1 MHSPRPNAPNSAH
14 DDWRSRA
21 HCAVSLELL
30 RRNLPRGVAKRALVL
45 GPETSSLR
53 EQLAPLCEELTCLEG
68 DALKE
73 LQDRESLPFEEESFD
88 LICAL
93 DTLSEAHDDEA
104 MISELRR
111 ALAPG
116 GLLLL
121 AVPAHPWLYT
131 NHASAP
137 IRRYTRRTLAKR
149 LLDSGLTPER
159 NTYANSL
166 LFALSAPA
174 ALATRLVDVPKGQ
187 PRQIPKLANEL
198 CYRAFAAER
207 FVSRHVDL
215 PIGETLVALARRTE
229 STAWLLPKPSK
240 SRLLP
245 RVVSAQPACY

>member
-1 MHSPRPNAPNSAH
+1 MT
-14 DDWRSRA
+14 
-21 HCAVSLELL
+21 
-30 RRNLPRGVAKRALVL
+30 KRALVL
-45 GPETSSLR
+45 GADAAALR
-53 EQLAPLCEELTCLEG
+53 EQLASLCEEVICLEG

-73 LQDRESLPFEEESFD
+73 LREHEVLPFEEESFD

-111 ALAPG
+111 ALVPG

-131 NHASAP
+131 NHVSEP
-137 IRRYTRRTLAKR
+137 VRRYTRRSLAKR

-174 ALATRLVDVPKGQ
+174 ALAARLVDAPKGQ

-229 STAWLLPKPSK
+229 PTGWLLPKPMK

-245 RVVSAQPACY
+245 RVVSTQPACY

>member
-1 MHSPRPNAPNSAH
+1 MHTPLPNAPDLGH

-21 HCAVSLELL
+21 HCAVSLDLL
-30 RRNLPRGVAKRALVL
+30 RRNLPGGTARRALVL
-45 GPETSSLR
+45 GTGASSLLER
-53 EQLAPLCEELTCLEG
+53 LTSLCEEVICPGE
-68 DALKE
+68 DDLKD
-73 LQDRESLPFEEESFD
+73 LRDREVLPYVEESFD

-93 DTLSEAHDDEA
+93 GTLSEAHDDET

-111 ALAPG
+111 MLAPG
-116 GLLLL
+116 GLMLL

-131 NHASAP
+131 KQRKDAGK
-137 IRRYTRRTLAKR
+137 RYTRRSLAKR

-166 LFALSAPA
+166 FFALSAPA
-174 ALATRLVDVPKGQ
+174 ALAARLVDAPESQ
-187 PRQIPKLANEL
+187 RRQIPKLADEI

-229 STAWLLPKPSK
+229 STGWLLPKPTK
-240 SRLLP
+240 RDLLP
-245 RVVSAQPACY
+245 RLVRAQPACH